1 MNIYKCEIKKTSSQT
16 MKVIIHA
23 VWDTEA
29 QIRVAQSENVPGLA
43 TEANTIEALTA
54 KLRNM
59 IPELLMLNNLI
70 SENYSGSINFELNTM
85 RQELIRVGS

>member
-1 MNIYKCEIKKTSSQT
+1 

-29 QIRVAQSENVPGLA
+29 QVWVAQSENVPGLA
-43 TEANTIEALTA
+43 TEADTIEALTA
-54 KLRNM
+54 KLRNI

-70 SENYSGSINFELNTM
+70 SEDYAGSINF
-85 RQELIRVGS
+85 